1 MAIMGACGRL
11 LDSKRTGFRAGVR
24 HHSLWRRAL
33 IRLVNAYG
41 INIRVDN
48 DSLWYIKY
56 KILKN
61 IIRNEN

>member
-11 LDSKRTGFRAGVR
+11 LDLKRTGFRPGVR
-24 HHSLWRRAL
+24 YYSLWRRAL
-33 IRLVNAYG
+33 IRLVNACG

-48 DSLWYIKY
+48 DSLRYIKY